1 MPSLKAEIKFGTDGW
16 RAIISDTFTFKNVR
30 RVAQAIADYYNG
42 RRGRG
47 KVRVAVGYDTRFL
60 SDKYARLVGEVLAD
74 NGIEV
79 IIADSPV
86 PTPMLSF
93 AVKRKRLTAGVMIT
107 ASHNPASYNGIKI
120 KTASGGAA
128 GVEVTSVVERS
139 ANRIINPRKSRST
152 ARVTVKDLAG
162 DYVRFLRSYVNLA
175 KMKKAGY
182 RVLVDTMHGSG
193 NGFIELVLA
202 GTGVRLEF
210 NRRERNPSFG
220 GLRPEPIPENL
231 ACSIE
236 RMKREKFDIC
246 LVLDGDA
253 DRIAAIAPG
262 GEFISPQKILAL
274 LALHLYRDR
283 GFSGGVVKTI
293 VGTNL
298 LDNLTRDLGLKLYET
313 PVGFKYISYHMEHHN
328 IMVGGEEAGGI
339 GFKNYIPERD
349 GTLAG
354 ILLLEMM
361 AYRRRGILR
370 IISDME
376 RKYGRYYYLKESL
389 RISGKSIDVMKF
401 RGVKSLLGKKVVEMK
416 DYDGVKLTSSDGSWL
431 MLRGSG
437 TEPLIRIYAES
448 RSLQKSRRLL
458 ELGRRMA
465 LNR

>member
-1 MPSLKAEIKFGTDGW
+1 
-16 RAIISDTFTFKNVR
+16 
-30 RVAQAIADYYNG
+30 
-42 RRGRG
+42 
-47 KVRVAVGYDTRFL
+47 
-60 SDKYARLVGEVLAD
+60 
-74 NGIEV
+74 
-79 IIADSPV
+79 
-86 PTPMLSF
+86 
-93 AVKRKRLTAGVMIT
+93 
-107 ASHNPASYNGIKI
+107 
-120 KTASGGAA
+120 
-128 GVEVTSVVERS
+128 
-139 ANRIINPRKSRST
+139 
-152 ARVTVKDLAG
+152 
-162 DYVRFLRSYVNLA
+162 
-175 KMKKAGY
+175 
-182 RVLVDTMHGSG
+182 
-193 NGFIELVLA
+193 
-202 GTGVRLEF
+202 
-210 NRRERNPSFG
+210 
-220 GLRPEPIPENL
+220 
-231 ACSIE
+231 
-236 RMKREKFDIC
+236 
-246 LVLDGDA
+246 
-253 DRIAAIAPG
+253 
-262 GEFISPQKILAL
+262 
-274 LALHLYRDR
+274 
-283 GFSGGVVKTI
+283 
-293 VGTNL
+293 
-298 LDNLTRDLGLKLYET
+298 
-313 PVGFKYISYHMEHHN
+313 MEHHN